1 MQHFIDTL
9 NTPQQQATIN
19 MNGPMM
25 IIAGAGSGK
34 TRVITYRIAYL
45 MDKGVDP
52 FSILALTFT
61 NKAAKEMKERIE
73 KIVGSNKAKS
83 IWMGTFHSVFGRI
96 LRVES
101 EKIGFP
107 TDFTIYDT
115 DDSKSL
121 LKSIIK
127 ELGLDE
133 KQYKPNLVYGRI
145 SGAKNNLLSW
155 KAYNAN
161 EEIQREDKLSVK
173 PQLGTIYK
181 LYQQRLF
188 QASAMDFDDLLFN
201 TNVLF
206 RDFPDVLLKYQHK
219 FKYVMVDEYQD
230 TNFSQYVIVKK
241 LAAVNENICVVGD
254 DAQSIYAFRG
264 ANIQNILNF
273 KKDYPDLKVFKLE
286 QNYRSTKI
294 IVKAAN
300 SVIANNKA
308 QLKKDVWTQND
319 EGEKIQVLRAFTDN
333 EEGQQVASSI
343 YDTKMHQAEQNSAF
357 AILYRTNAQSRAMEE
372 SLRKQNI
379 PYRIYGGLS
388 FYKRKEIKDLLAYC
402 RLTINHND
410 EEALKRVVNYPAR
423 GIGDTTMEK
432 IIVAAANNTVS
443 LWEVMQH
450 PTKYNLSLNQGIT
463 NKLVD
468 FTEMI
473 KSFAAIANTQNAY
486 DTGNHIAMQSTLLKE
501 LYNDKSPEGVSRYEN
516 IQELLNGMK
525 EFSENDVQDD
535 LVVQEQEEQSR
546 LLRDY
551 MQDIALLTDDL
562 DDKDGDNNKVSLMT
576 IHAAKGLE
584 FPYVYIVGLEE
595 NLFPSQ
601 LSINSLEELEE
612 ERRLF
617 YVAITRAEKRA
628 TISYATSRYKWGNL
642 TSCEPSRFIEEI
654 DEDCLE
660 YKYSQSRSSI
670 SSEFD
675 FNDNKEGWGNR
686 YTPKEER
693 KSQSYSST
701 KPATSTPKPV
711 FTPPKNLTKL
721 SAAANKQGAVVEGDD
736 TRNLAAGM
744 LVQHQRFGNGV
755 VELMEG
761 IYPNQK
767 ASIQFEEAGLKQLI
781 LKFAKLKIVG

>member
-45 MDKGVDP
+45 MEQGVDP

-96 LRVES
+96 LRIES

-584 FPYVYIVGLEE
+584 FPYVYVVGLEE

-601 LSINSLEELEE
+601 LSINSIEELEE

-642 TSCEPSRFIEEI
+642 TTCEPSRFIEEI

-675 FNDNKEGWGNR
+675 FNDTKEGWGNR
-686 YTPKEER
+686 YKAKEER
-693 KSQSYSST
+693 KPQSYSSN
-701 KPATSTPKPV
+701 KPASSTPKPV